1 MPRGVAGGA
10 GVLGVAG
17 GSGVGEE
24 LVAVGV
30 VAGESGAARV
40 ASAGIGGGSGTGVG
54 TLGDHRH
61 RRFR

>member
-1 MPRGVAGGA
+1 VAGGA
-10 GVLGVAG
+10 GVRGVTG

-24 LVAVGV
+24 LVAARVM
-30 VAGESGAARV
+30 AGKRGAAGV